1 MTVLYL
7 SEQRE
12 RRGLSPTIEREP
24 VPFDERQM
32 ARLQVRRRLLDLCNE
47 TAVTLAE
54 LYAVRLID
62 SGKLI
67 HDAVKAAVEHAL
79 RRQRPRNDPEPPR
92 AA

>member
-32 ARLQVRRRLLDLCNE
+32 ARLQVRRRLLDLCN
-47 TAVTLAE
+47 
-54 LYAVRLID
+54 
-62 SGKLI
+62 
-67 HDAVKAAVEHAL
+67 
-79 RRQRPRNDPEPPR
+79 
-92 AA
+92 